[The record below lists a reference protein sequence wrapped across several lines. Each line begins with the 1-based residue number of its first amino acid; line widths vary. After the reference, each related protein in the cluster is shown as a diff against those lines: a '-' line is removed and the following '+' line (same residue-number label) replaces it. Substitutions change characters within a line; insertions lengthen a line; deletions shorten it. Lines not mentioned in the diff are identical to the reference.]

1 MSKHFANM
9 KVFMLYPITAVDV
22 SDQSDRALEGGVFSF
37 NLIQYWM
44 IRMIDVSGLFSLPC
58 EACSVL

>member
-1 MSKHFANM
+1 M
-9 KVFMLYPITAVDV
+9 KVFMLYPITAVDG
-22 SDQSDRALEGGVFSF
+22 SDQSDRALEGGVLFFFSF